1 MFTNDSSILFTNDQP
16 IIYQRLQPIV
26 YQRLRPIV
34 YQRPAYCLP
43 TTPAD
48 CLPYVN
54 MAYCLQAGTI
64 YTTYGFAPP
73 WKKSCG
79 RPCLTMMTMAV
90 MRKVMMMM
98 VVMMVIMTTIMVTI
112 MVGMMIRV
120 MMIIT
125 IIINSSLG
133 MIHCINWLAKR
144 LFSFSQACSL
154 LSGSLALE
162 ALLIG
167 VHYKKRYINVLIQY
181 NTI

>member
-1 MFTNDSSILFTNDQP
+1 
-16 IIYQRLQPIV
+16 
-26 YQRLRPIV
+26 
-34 YQRPAYCLP
+34 
-43 TTPAD
+43 
-48 CLPYVN
+48 
-54 MAYCLQAGTI
+54 
-64 YTTYGFAPP
+64 
-73 WKKSCG
+73 
-79 RPCLTMMTMAV
+79 MMTMAMVV

-98 VVMMVIMTTIMVTI
+98 MVVVMMVIMMMTTIMVTI